1 MFKKQGDVML
11 LMKREEF
18 KELLSERKGPCV
30 SIFMPTI
37 KGSEETKQNP
47 IMFRKL
53 LREAGK
59 KLVAY
64 GLKTHE
70 AGKLLAPTE
79 KLQEDHMFWQYQSG
93 GLAVFLSETLNKVYT
108 LPLAFKELTVVAD
121 HFCVTPVIPLFAE
134 DGRFCVLS
142 LNQHA
147 VKLYQCSRYTVAE
160 VDLRQMPKSITDL
173 LELSPGEKQLEFHG
187 NSEGRAAGPGRGAIF
202 HGHAE
207 DSDEEK
213 DNIRLYF
220 QTVNKGIN
228 AVLGSTGGPLVL
240 HGVDYLTRIYEKAN
254 TYPNLRGRIG
264 GGELKP
270 EELREMAWKLVSPV
284 FDAGEAASV
293 KQFAELEGTP
303 RASNHLKTILKAAEE
318 GKVATLMVS
327 SKAQRWAFY
336 DQPSGILNMHKKP
349 DLTDTE
355 LLDLCA
361 IRTLHHGG
369 QVYVLEPEKMPGAA
383 PAAAIFRY

>member
-1 MFKKQGDVML
+1 ML

-18 KELLSERKGPCV
+18 KELLTERMGPCV

-59 KLVAY
+59 KLVAS
-64 GLKTHE
+64 GLKPHE

-93 GLAVFLSETLNKVYT
+93 GLAVFLSSTLNKVYT

-121 HFCVTPVIPLFAE
+121 HFCVTPVIPLFTE

-142 LNQHA
+142 LSQHS
-147 VKLYQCSRYTVAE
+147 VKLYQCSRYSVAE

-173 LELSPGEKQLEFHG
+173 LELNPGEKQLEFHG
-187 NSEGRAAGPGRGAIF
+187 NTEGRAAGHGKAAMF

-207 DSDEEK
+207 DSDEGK
-213 DNIRLYF
+213 DNILLYF
-220 QTVNKGIN
+220 QNINKGIST
-228 AVLGSTGGPLVL
+228 VLGSNGGPLVL

-264 GGELKP
+264 GGPELKP
-270 EELREMAWKLVSPV
+270 EELKEMAWKLVRPV
-284 FDAGEAASV
+284 FEAGEAASV
-293 KQFAELEGTP
+293 RLFGQLEGTS
-303 RASNHLKTILKAAEE
+303 RASNHLKTILKAADE

-336 DQPSGILNMHKKP
+336 DKYSGVLDMHKKP
-349 DLTDTE
+349 DLNDTE

-369 QVYVLEPEKMPGAA
+369 QVYVMEPEKMPGAA

>member
-1 MFKKQGDVML
+1 ML

-18 KELLSERKGPCV
+18 KELLTERQGPCV

-79 KLQEDHMFWQYQSG
+79 KLQNDHMFWQYQSG
-93 GLAVFLSETLNKVYT
+93 GLAVFLSSTLNRVFT
-108 LPLAFKELTVVAD
+108 LPMAFRELTVVAD

-142 LNQHA
+142 LSQHA
-147 VKLYQCSRYTVAE
+147 VKLYQCSRYSVAE

-173 LELSPGEKQLEFHG
+173 LELNPGEKQLEFHG
-187 NSEGRAAGPGRGAIF
+187 SNEGRAGRGKAAMF

-207 DSDEEK
+207 DSDEAK
-213 DNIRLYF
+213 DNILLYF
-220 QTVNKGIN
+220 QKINKGIN
-228 AVLGSTGGPLVL
+228 TLLGATGGPLVL
-240 HGVDYLTRIYEKAN
+240 AGVDYLTRIYEKAN
-254 TYPNLRGRIG
+254 TYPNLRGAIG
-264 GGELKP
+264 IGTAELKP
-270 EELREMAWKLVSPV
+270 GQLKEMAWELVRPV
-284 FDAGEAASV
+284 FEAGERAAAH
-293 KQFAELEGTP
+293 QFKDLEGTA
-303 RASNHLKTILKAAEE
+303 RASNHLKTILKAAKE

-327 SKAQRWAFY
+327 AKAQRWAFY
-336 DQPSGILNMHKKP
+336 DEPSGILNLHEKP
-349 DLTDTE
+349 DLNDTE

-369 QVYVLEPEKMPGAA
+369 QVYVLEQEKMPGTA

>member
-1 MFKKQGDVML
+1 ML

-37 KGSEETKQNP
+37 KGSEETRQNP

-79 KLQEDHMFWQYQSG
+79 KLQEDHLFWQYQSG
-93 GLAVFLSETLNKVYT
+93 GLAVFLSDTLNRVYT
-108 LPLAFKELTVVAD
+108 LPLAFKELTVVSD

-142 LNQHA
+142 LSQHA

-173 LELSPGEKQLEFHG
+173 LELNPREKQLQFHAKNEGSAAGRGGASAFHG
-187 NSEGRAAGPGRGAIF
+187 S
-202 HGHAE
+202 AE
-207 DSDEEK
+207 DTDENK
-213 DNIRLYF
+213 NNILLYF
-220 QTVNKGIN
+220 QNINKGIN
-228 AVLGSTGGPLVL
+228 AVLGANGGPLVL

-270 EELREMAWKLVSPV
+270 EELKEMALKLVAPV
-284 FDAGEAASV
+284 FEAGETAAV
-293 KQFAELEGTP
+293 KQFAELDGTP
-303 RASNHLKTILKAAEE
+303 KASNHLRTILKAAEE
-318 GKVATLMVS
+318 GRVATLMVS
-327 SKAQRWAFY
+327 AKAQRWAFY
-336 DQPSGILNMHKKP
+336 DEPSGILNMHKKP
-349 DLTDTE
+349 ELSDTE

-361 IRTLHHGG
+361 VRTLHHGG
-369 QVYVLEPEKMPGAA
+369 QVYVLQPEKMPGAA

>member
-1 MFKKQGDVML
+1 ML

-30 SIFMPTI
+30 SIFMPTV

-47 IMFRKL
+47 VIFRKL
-53 LREAGK
+53 LKEAGK

-70 AGKLLAPTE
+70 AGELLAPTQR
-79 KLQEDHMFWQYQSG
+79 LQQDHMFWQYQSG
-93 GLAVFLSETLNKVYT
+93 GLAVYLSKTLNRVYT
-108 LPLAFKELTVVAD
+108 LPLNFGEMAIVAD
-121 HFCVTPVIPLFAE
+121 HFSVTPVIPLFAE

-142 LNQHA
+142 LSQQG
-147 VKLYQCSRYTVAE
+147 VKLYQCSRYSVSE
-160 VDLRQMPKSITDL
+160 VDLRQMPKSIADL
-173 LELSPGEKQLEFHG
+173 LETNPGEKQLEFHG
-187 NSEGRAAGPGRGAIF
+187 NTEAHAAGPGKAAMF

-207 DSDEEK
+207 DSDEGK

-220 QTVNKGIN
+220 QKINKGIN

-240 HGVDYLTRIYEKAN
+240 SGVDYLTRIYEKAN
-254 TYPNLRGRIG
+254 TYPNLRGRIDCG
-264 GGELKP
+264 AAGLRP
-270 EELREMAWKLVSPV
+270 EELKDMAWKLVSPV
-284 FDAGEAASV
+284 FEAGETAAV
-293 KQFAELEGTP
+293 KQFEQLNGTD
-303 RASNHLKTILKAAEE
+303 RASNHLKTILKASDE
-318 GKVATLMVS
+318 GKVATLLVS
-327 SKAQRWAFY
+327 AKAQRWAFY
-336 DQPSGILNMHKKP
+336 DENSGTLNLHRKP
-349 DLTDTE
+349 EYTDTE

-369 QVYVLEPEKMPGAA
+369 QVYVLEQEKMPGIA